1 MISVVGFVICKN
13 DVKLLLTEEAGP
25 GRKLKHSYA
34 NVCMVYANVCSIL
47 RKRLCKICTNAHRQI
62 IIGLYEGK
70 APFNASTMQKT
81 E

>member
-47 RKRLCKICTNAHRQI
+47 RKRLRKIHLYADLQI
-62 IIGLYEGK
+62 IIGCFQIK
-70 APFNASTMQKT
+70 AP
-81 E
+81 